1 MNIETL
7 SADVAIVGAGL
18 VGLAAAVAMHQA
30 GFSVVLV
37 DSKYPAKLALDN
49 HVDDWDNRVYA
60 ISPKNVAWLVSLGV
74 WQRINANR
82 ICEMQGMKLFAE
94 NLQPPL
100 NLSASDA
107 NSDSLSVIV
116 EARVLMQAL
125 IEQAEMLEIPSL
137 FGHPSHDLITD
148 ENKTILSTG
157 NHIIKC
163 SLLLAADGS
172 HSWVRQQLN
181 IALQQ
186 KSYDQTAVVANF
198 AIEKPHANIARQW
211 FAQDADGHNSILAW
225 LPLPDNHISIVWSV
239 SNQYADNLQNLS
251 EAEFT
256 QTVLEMGSNE
266 LGQLKLISPIATF
279 PLTLQRAHMLV
290 QNSVV
295 LVGDAAHQVHP
306 MAGQGVNLGF
316 RDVIDFIEII
326 KEKNQYQAIND
337 GGLLKHYVR
346 VRKAD
351 AMNMFLLTDGLF
363 QLFESKNKVVKKVRH
378 WGLVATR
385 HNAIKKML
393 IANAVAL

>member
-1 MNIETL
+1 MSIETL
-7 SADVAIVGAGL
+7 NADIAIVGAGL
-18 VGLAAAVAMHQA
+18 VGLAAAVAMRQA
-30 GFSVVLV
+30 GFSVMLV
-37 DSKYPAKLALDN
+37 DSKSPAKLAIDN
-49 HVDDWDNRVYA
+49 HVDDWDHRVYA
-60 ISPKNVAWLVSLGV
+60 VSPKNIAWLASLGV

-82 ICEMQGMKLFAE
+82 ICEIQGMKLFAE
-94 NLQPPL
+94 DMQSPL
-100 NLSASDA
+100 NLLASDA
-107 NSDSLSVIV
+107 NADSLGVIV

-125 IEQAEMLEIPSL
+125 IEQVEMLEIPSL
-137 FGHPSHDLITD
+137 FGHPSHDLIAD

-157 NHIIKC
+157 DKIIKC
-163 SLLLAADGS
+163 LLLLAADGS

-186 KSYDQTAVVANF
+186 KSYNQTAVVANF

-239 SNQYADNLQNLS
+239 SNQYADTLQNLN

-256 QTVLEMGSNE
+256 QTVLEMGSYE
-266 LGQLKLISPIATF
+266 LGQLKLVTPIATF
-279 PLTLQRAHMLV
+279 PLTLQKAHTLV
-290 QNSVV
+290 QNSIV
-295 LVGDAAHQVHP
+295 LVGDAAHQIHP

-316 RDVIDFIEII
+316 RDVIDLIEII

-363 QLFESKNKVVKKVRH
+363 QLFESKNKVVKNVRH

-385 HNAIKKML
+385 NSTIKKML
-393 IANAVAL
+393 VANAVAL